1 MRAPSVASF
10 ALLAVIAFATPARAQ
25 ASSGVCAD
33 GSTSTASGKG
43 ACSGHGGVDAKA
55 TAAAKKPTSTVSC
68 ADGSSSKSGRGA
80 CSGHGGVKAA
90 TTTVAT
96 PSPLATVATPK
107 TPAKTS
113 PAKSESSDATDATA
127 ECKDGT
133 YSHAKTHQGA
143 CSRHGGVSKFLK

>member
-25 ASSGVCAD
+25 ASSSVCAD

-55 TAAAKKPTSTVSC
+55 TAAAKKPASTVSC

-107 TPAKTS
+107 TPAKAS
-113 PAKSESSDATDATA
+113 PTKSASSDATDATA